1 MMRGFPILSRASP
14 ARLVAREALMFGA
27 IGNRLKHL
35 PDKGWKRSLK
45 IQSRCPAVA
54 NSSRCRMGLITS

>member
-1 MMRGFPILSRASP
+1 LSRASP

-35 PDKGWKRSLK
+35 PDNAGNDL
-45 IQSRCPAVA
+45 
-54 NSSRCRMGLITS
+54 

>member
-1 MMRGFPILSRASP
+1 MMCGFPILSRASP

-35 PDKGWKRSLK
+35 PDNAGNDL
-45 IQSRCPAVA
+45 
-54 NSSRCRMGLITS
+54 